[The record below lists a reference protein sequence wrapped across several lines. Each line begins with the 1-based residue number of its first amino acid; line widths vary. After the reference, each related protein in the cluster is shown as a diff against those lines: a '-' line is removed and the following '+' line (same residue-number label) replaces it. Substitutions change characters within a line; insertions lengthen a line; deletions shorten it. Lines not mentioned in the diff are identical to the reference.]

1 MKKKGAYHLML
12 SVGNGKKSKLF
23 YNSLFKLLNWKTV
36 YEDSESAGYSDGKFT
51 LWILPSKNKKQKK
64 HNFESVGFHHFAI
77 RVETKKDV
85 DKAHNWCKKQK
96 IIIIDS
102 PSKYP
107 EYSKNYYATFFL
119 DPDGMKIEIVYT

>member
-1 MKKKGAYHLML
+1 MEKNLNCSITHYLNYLIGKQFMK
-12 SVGNGKKSKLF
+12 
-23 YNSLFKLLNWKTV
+23 
-36 YEDSESAGYSDGKFT
+36 SAGYSDGKFT
-51 LWILPSKNKKQKK
+51 LWIVPSENKKQKK
-64 HNFESVGFHHFAI
+64 HNFKSVGFHHFAI

-96 IIIIDS
+96 IMIIDS